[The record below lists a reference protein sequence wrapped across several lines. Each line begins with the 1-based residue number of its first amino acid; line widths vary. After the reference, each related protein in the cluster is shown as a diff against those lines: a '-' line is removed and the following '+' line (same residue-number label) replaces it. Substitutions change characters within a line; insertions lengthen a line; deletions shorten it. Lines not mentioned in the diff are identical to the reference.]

1 MHFLDEQNE
10 TMGLQ
15 LRWGY
20 QPENVAQQ
28 DFDWHI
34 PFHDIENGH
43 TIPEQKDSE
52 DLKTGLFHRI

>member
-1 MHFLDEQNE
+1 
-10 TMGLQ
+10 MGLQ

-34 PFHDIENGH
+34 PFHDIEIGH

>member
-1 MHFLDEQNE
+1 MR
-10 TMGLQ
+10 LQ

-28 DFDWHI
+28 DFDGPI
-34 PFHDIENGH
+34 PFHDIEIGH
-43 TIPEQKDSE
+43 TIPEKKDSE

>member
-1 MHFLDEQNE
+1 
-10 TMGLQ
+10 MGLQ

-34 PFHDIENGH
+34 PFHDIEIE
-43 TIPEQKDSE
+43 IPEQKDSE
-52 DLKTGLFHRI
+52 DLKTGLFHSI